1 MPRVQKDLSG
11 HYDEEVDEEYGLT
24 PSTRK
29 ALRDGRGKPRKRG
42 SAASA
47 PASAATRRRQS
58 AAGQAAA
65 PHQQQPREEQ
75 GVRCISGLSRVGHA
89 IDHSLTFRRP

>member
-1 MPRVQKDLSG
+1 MPRVQRDLSG
-11 HYDEEVDEEYGLT
+11 HWDWEVEESELT
-24 PSTRK
+24 PSTGHGGRI
-29 ALRDGRGKPRKRG
+29 LPRDKPRKRG
-42 SAASA
+42 SAAA

-75 GVRCISGLSRVGHA
+75 GVRGISG
-89 IDHSLTFRRP
+89 

>member
-1 MPRVQKDLSG
+1 MPLAPPTSKHKAPQSPACYSG
-11 HYDEEVDEEYGLT
+11 RIL
-24 PSTRK
+24 P
-29 ALRDGRGKPRKRG
+29 RDKPRKRG
-42 SAASA
+42 SAAA

-75 GVRCISGLSRVGHA
+75 GVRGISG
-89 IDHSLTFRRP
+89 